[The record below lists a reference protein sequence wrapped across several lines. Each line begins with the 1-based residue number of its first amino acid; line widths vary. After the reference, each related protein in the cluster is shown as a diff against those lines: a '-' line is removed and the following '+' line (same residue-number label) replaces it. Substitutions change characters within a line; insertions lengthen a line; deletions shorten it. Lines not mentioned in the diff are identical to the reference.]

1 MSDLR
6 SFTYDRLCEEV
17 KAMGLPSFRAK
28 QIYEWLHKKQ
38 VTSYD
43 EMTNIP
49 SSVREKLKTD
59 YPLANVTI
67 EKKLVSKIDGTV
79 KYLFRLSDGEHIEG
93 VRMAYK
99 RGGSLCIS
107 TQCGCRMGCTFCAS
121 TLTGLCRNLTPSEM
135 LSEVYLA
142 SKDAQESGEK
152 IASIVLMGIGEPLDN
167 FDNVMD
173 FLTVVTSEQGFNMGM
188 RHISLSTCGL
198 VDKIYKLAER
208 KLQLTLSVSLHAP
221 NDEIRRRTM
230 PVARRYPIDELIK
243 ACRDYFDITGRR
255 ISFEYALIDGVN
267 DQPEH
272 AKELIALLKGM
283 GAHVNLIPVNRVNET
298 GYRRGKRE
306 SVEAFCKLLND
317 NGQNATV
324 RRELGSDINAACG
337 QLRRSVMDKKLGGT
351 FSE

>member
-1 MSDLR
+1 MTDLR
-6 SFTYDRLCEEV
+6 SLTYEKLCEEI
-17 KAMGLPSFRAK
+17 KAMGLPAFRAK
-28 QIYEWLHKKQ
+28 QIYEWLHQKRAG
-38 VTSYD
+38 SYD
-43 EMTNIP
+43 EMTNLP
-49 SSVREKLKTD
+49 AALRERLKSE
-59 YPLANVTI
+59 YPLAAVSV
-67 EKKLVSKIDGTV
+67 ERKLVSKIDGTV
-79 KYLFRLSDGEHIEG
+79 KYLFRLGDGEHVEG

-142 SKDAQESGEK
+142 AKDAEENGEK

-173 FLTVVTSEQGFNMGM
+173 FLTIVTSEQGFNMGM

-198 VDKIYKLAER
+198 VDKIYKLAKK

-230 PVARRYPIDELIK
+230 PIARRYPIDELIK
-243 ACRDYFDITGRR
+243 ACRDYFDTTGRR

-272 AKELIALLKGM
+272 AMELIALLKGM
-283 GAHVNLIPVNRVNET
+283 GAHVNLIPVNKVNET

-306 SVEAFCKLLND
+306 TVEAFCKLLND
-317 NGQNATV
+317 NGQNATI

-337 QLRRSVMDKKLGGT
+337 QLRRSVMDKEHGGT
-351 FSE
+351 FSG

>member
-1 MSDLR
+1 MTDLR
-6 SFTYDRLCEEV
+6 SLTYEKLCEEI
-17 KAMGLPSFRAK
+17 KAMGLPAFRAK
-28 QIYEWLHKKQ
+28 QIYEWLHQKRAG
-38 VTSYD
+38 SYD
-43 EMTNIP
+43 EMTNLP
-49 SSVREKLKTD
+49 AALRERLKSE
-59 YPLANVTI
+59 YPLAAVSV
-67 EKKLVSKIDGTV
+67 EQKLVSKIDGTV
-79 KYLFRLSDGEHIEG
+79 KYLFCLGDGEHVEG

-142 SKDAQESGEK
+142 AKDAEENGEK

-173 FLTVVTSEQGFNMGM
+173 FLTIVTSEQGFNMGM

-198 VDKIYKLAER
+198 VDKIYKLAEK

-230 PVARRYPIDELIK
+230 PIARRYPIDELIK
-243 ACRDYFDITGRR
+243 ACRDYFDTTGRR

-272 AKELIALLKGM
+272 AMELIALLKGM
-283 GAHVNLIPVNRVNET
+283 GAHVNLIPVNKVNET

-306 SVEAFCKLLND
+306 TVEAFCKLLND
-317 NGQNATV
+317 NGQNATI

-337 QLRRSVMDKKLGGT
+337 QLRRSVMDKEHGGT
-351 FSE
+351 FSG

>member
-1 MSDLR
+1 MTDLR
-6 SFTYDRLCEEV
+6 SLTYEKLCEEI
-17 KAMGLPSFRAK
+17 KAMGLPAFRAK
-28 QIYEWLHKKQ
+28 QIYEWLHQKRAG
-38 VTSYD
+38 SYD
-43 EMTNIP
+43 EMTNLP
-49 SSVREKLKTD
+49 AALRERLKSE
-59 YPLANVTI
+59 YPLAAVSV
-67 EKKLVSKIDGTV
+67 EQKLVSKIDGTV
-79 KYLFRLSDGEHIEG
+79 KYLFRLGDGEHVEG

-142 SKDAQESGEK
+142 AKDAEENGEK

-173 FLTVVTSEQGFNMGM
+173 FLTIVTSEQGFNMGM

-198 VDKIYKLAER
+198 VDKIYKLAEK

-230 PVARRYPIDELIK
+230 PIARRYPIDELIK
-243 ACRDYFDITGRR
+243 ACRDYFDTTGRR

-272 AKELIALLKGM
+272 AMELIALLKGM
-283 GAHVNLIPVNRVNET
+283 GAHVNLIPVNKVNET

-306 SVEAFCKLLND
+306 TVEAFCKLLND
-317 NGQNATV
+317 YGQNATI

-337 QLRRSVMDKKLGGT
+337 QLRRSVMDKEHGGT
-351 FSE
+351 FSG

>member
-1 MSDLR
+1 MS
-6 SFTYDRLCEEV
+6 
-17 KAMGLPSFRAK
+17 
-28 QIYEWLHKKQ
+28 
-38 VTSYD
+38 
-43 EMTNIP
+43 
-49 SSVREKLKTD
+49 
-59 YPLANVTI
+59 
-67 EKKLVSKIDGTV
+67 
-79 KYLFRLSDGEHIEG
+79 
-93 VRMAYK
+93 YK

-142 SKDAQESGEK
+142 AKHAEEHGEK

-173 FLTVVTSEQGFNMGM
+173 FLTILSSDNGFNLGM

-221 NDEIRRRTM
+221 NDDIRRRTM
-230 PVARRYPIDELIK
+230 PVAKRWPIEELIK

-272 AKELIALLKGM
+272 AMELIKLLKGM
-283 GAHVNLIPVNRVNET
+283 GTHVNLIPVNKVNET
-298 GYRRGKRE
+298 GYKRGQRE
-306 SVEAFCKLLND
+306 SVEAFAKLLND
-317 NGQNATV
+317 NGQNATI

-337 QLRRSVMDKKLGGT
+337 QLRRTTIKTEAGGT
-351 FSE
+351 LSE

>member
-1 MSDLR
+1 MTDLR
-6 SFTYDRLCEEV
+6 SLTYEKLCEEI
-17 KAMGLPSFRAK
+17 KAMGLPAFRAK
-28 QIYEWLHKKQ
+28 QIYEWLHQKRAG
-38 VTSYD
+38 SYD
-43 EMTNIP
+43 EMTNLP
-49 SSVREKLKTD
+49 AALRERLKSE
-59 YPLANVTI
+59 YPLAAVSV
-67 EKKLVSKIDGTV
+67 ERKLVSKIDGTV
-79 KYLFRLSDGEHIEG
+79 KYLFRLGDGEHVEG

-142 SKDAQESGEK
+142 AKDAEENGEK

-173 FLTVVTSEQGFNMGM
+173 FLTIVTSEQGFNMGM

-198 VDKIYKLAER
+198 VDKIYKLAEK

-230 PVARRYPIDELIK
+230 PIARRYPIDELIK
-243 ACRDYFDITGRR
+243 ACRDYFDTTGRR

-272 AKELIALLKGM
+272 AMELIALLKGM
-283 GAHVNLIPVNRVNET
+283 GAHVNLIPVNKVNET

-306 SVEAFCKLLND
+306 TVEAFCKLLND
-317 NGQNATV
+317 NGQNATI

-337 QLRRSVMDKKLGGT
+337 QLRRSVMDKEHGET
-351 FSE
+351 FSG

>member
-1 MSDLR
+1 MTDLR
-6 SFTYDRLCEEV
+6 SLTYEKLCEEI
-17 KAMGLPSFRAK
+17 KAMGLPAFRAK
-28 QIYEWLHKKQ
+28 QIYEWLHQKRAG
-38 VTSYD
+38 SYD
-43 EMTNIP
+43 EMTNLP
-49 SSVREKLKTD
+49 AALRERLKSE
-59 YPLANVTI
+59 YPLAAVSV
-67 EKKLVSKIDGTV
+67 ERKLVSKIDGTV
-79 KYLFRLSDGEHIEG
+79 KYLFRLGDGEHVEG

-142 SKDAQESGEK
+142 AKDAEENGEK

-167 FDNVMD
+167 FYNVMD
-173 FLTVVTSEQGFNMGM
+173 FLTIVTSEQGFNMGM

-198 VDKIYKLAER
+198 VDKIYKLAEK

-230 PVARRYPIDELIK
+230 PIARRYPIDELIK
-243 ACRDYFDITGRR
+243 ACRDYFDTTGRR

-272 AKELIALLKGM
+272 AMELIALLKGM
-283 GAHVNLIPVNRVNET
+283 GAHVNLIPVNKVNET

-306 SVEAFCKLLND
+306 TVEAFCKLLND
-317 NGQNATV
+317 NGQNATI

-337 QLRRSVMDKKLGGT
+337 QLRRSVMDKEHGGI
-351 FSE
+351 FSG

>member
-1 MSDLR
+1 MTDLR
-6 SFTYDRLCEEV
+6 SLTYEKLCEEI
-17 KAMGLPSFRAK
+17 KAMGLPAFRAK
-28 QIYEWLHKKQ
+28 QIYEWLHQKRAG
-38 VTSYD
+38 SYD
-43 EMTNIP
+43 EMTNLP
-49 SSVREKLKTD
+49 AALRERLKSE
-59 YPLANVTI
+59 YPLAAVSV
-67 EKKLVSKIDGTV
+67 EQKLVSKIDGTV
-79 KYLFRLSDGEHIEG
+79 KYLFRLGDGEHVEG

-142 SKDAQESGEK
+142 AKDAEENGEK

-173 FLTVVTSEQGFNMGM
+173 FLTIVTSEQGFNMGM

-198 VDKIYKLAER
+198 VDKIYKLAEK

-230 PVARRYPIDELIK
+230 PIARRYPIDELIK
-243 ACRDYFDITGRR
+243 ACRDYFDTTGRR

-272 AKELIALLKGM
+272 AMELIALLKGM
-283 GAHVNLIPVNRVNET
+283 GAHVNLIPVNKVNET

-306 SVEAFCKLLND
+306 TVEAFCKLLND
-317 NGQNATV
+317 NGQNATI

-337 QLRRSVMDKKLGGT
+337 QLRRSVMDKEHGGT
-351 FSE
+351 FSG

>member
-1 MSDLR
+1 MTDLR
-6 SFTYDRLCEEV
+6 SLTYEELG
-17 KAMGLPSFRAK
+17 KEISAMGLPSFRTK
-28 QIYEWLHKKQ
+28 QIYSWIHEKRVKDF
-38 VTSYD
+38 S
-43 EMTNIP
+43 EMTNL
-49 SSVREKLKTD
+49 SADLRKKLEENFCLTK
-59 YPLANVTI
+59 VTV
-67 EKKLVSKIDGTV
+67 ERKLVSKIDGTV
-79 KYLFRLSDGEHIEG
+79 KYLFRLEDGEHVEG

-142 SKDAQESGEK
+142 ASDAEENGEK
-152 IASIVLMGIGEPLDN
+152 VASIVLMGIGEPLDN
-167 FDNVMD
+167 FDNVMNFID
-173 FLTVVTSEQGFNMGM
+173 IVTSENGFNMGM

-198 VDKIYKLAER
+198 VDKIYELAER

-221 NDEIRRRTM
+221 NDEIRKRTM
-230 PVARRYPIDELIK
+230 PIARRYSIEELIK
-243 ACRDYFDITGRR
+243 ACRDYFDTTGRR

-272 AKELIALLKGM
+272 AMELISLLKGM

-306 SVEAFCKLLND
+306 SVEAFAKILND
-317 NGQNATV
+317 NGQNATI

-337 QLRRSVMDKKLGGT
+337 QLRRETVSKEKGGT
-351 FSE
+351 FET

>member
-1 MSDLR
+1 MDLR
-6 SFTYDRLCEEV
+6 SLTYEKLCEEI
-17 KAMGLPSFRAK
+17 KNLGQPAFRAK
-28 QIYEWLHKKQ
+28 QIYSWLHEKR
-38 VTSYD
+38 VRSYA
-43 EMTNIP
+43 EMSNLP
-49 SSVREKLKTD
+49 AALREKLAKS
-59 YPLANVTI
+59 YPLAEVCI
-67 EKKLVSKIDGTV
+67 ERRLVSKLDGTV
-79 KYLFRLSDGEHIEG
+79 KYLFRLGDGEHVEG
-93 VRMAYK
+93 VRMSYK

-142 SKDAQESGEK
+142 ASDAEANGEK
-152 IASIVLMGIGEPLDN
+152 VASIVLMGIGEPLDN

-173 FLTVVTSEQGFNMGM
+173 FLTIVTSENGFNMGM

-243 ACRDYFDITGRR
+243 ACKDYFDMTGRR
-255 ISFEYALIDGVN
+255 ISFEYSLIDGVN

-272 AKELIALLKGM
+272 AMELIQLLKGM
-283 GAHVNLIPVNRVNET
+283 GAHVNLIPVNKVNET

-317 NGQNATV
+317 NGQNATI

-337 QLRRSVMDKKLGGT
+337 QLRRTTMKKEDGGT
-351 FSE
+351 KTE